1 MLDGRTR
8 NAYVGRVNL
17 LLLLSAL
24 LSALTGA
31 QGVTRAA
38 PVPMAVSQ
46 HAERAVVERV
56 AHVVA
61 PGRPMVALPRPAG
74 LSVLPAG
81 WVLAPA
87 QPIYLS
93 RRRE

>member
-1 MLDGRTR
+1 MCR
-8 NAYVGRVNL
+8 AVNL

-24 LSALTGA
+24 LSALSGA
-31 QGVTRAA
+31 QGQARVAST
-38 PVPMAVSQ
+38 PVAVARS
-46 HAERAVVERV
+46 AERAVERV
-56 AHVVA
+56 AKTIVSGRLTAAVLGARSVA
-61 PGRPMVALPRPAG
+61 AALPA
-74 LSVLPAG
+74 S